1 MQLPVSSSL
10 CSSLLYLESAESTNS
25 FLMAEASD
33 TSTWPDFSVVVT
45 DNQTAGRGRS
55 GREWLSAPG
64 AGLAVSILLRPQRF
78 GLERFSWLPLL
89 AGAAMT
95 QAVRTLLPA
104 ADVLAKWPNDV
115 LVNGEKISGILS
127 ELLPDGSGVVV
138 GAGLNLLQTKDQLPI
153 DAATSLALHGVTGF
167 LFDDVLVRYLA
178 AFKNLYQDFEEASG
192 DPESSGLR
200 ALATEL
206 SGTIGSQ
213 VRAILPGDLE
223 LTGDA
228 VALDDSGRL
237 LIAKREDASLTA
249 LAAGD
254 IIHLRQ

>member
-10 CSSLLYLESAESTNS
+10 CSSLLYLESTDSTNS
-25 FLMAEASD
+25 YLLSAANVGAGLA
-33 TSTWPDFSVVVT
+33 DFSVVVT

-55 GREWLSAPG
+55 GRDWVSAPG
-64 AGLAVSILLRPQRF
+64 AGLAVSILLRPKGF
-78 GLERFSWLPLL
+78 AIERYSWLPLL
-89 AGAAMT
+89 AGVAMT
-95 QAVRTLLPA
+95 QAVRSLLPGA
-104 ADVLAKWPNDV
+104 TVVAKWPNDV

-138 GAGLNLLQTKDQLPI
+138 GAGLNLLQTKEQLPI
-153 DAATSLALHGVTGF
+153 EAATSLALNGVTGF
-167 LFDDVLVRYLA
+167 SLDDVLVRYLA
-178 AFKNLYQDFEEASG
+178 AFKNLYQDFEEAKG

-206 SGTIGSQ
+206 SGTIGSH
-213 VRAILPGDLE
+213 VRAILPGDQE

-237 LIAKREDASLTA
+237 LIAKKDDASLRA
-249 LAAGD
+249 IAAGD
-254 IIHLRQ
+254 IVHLRQ